1 MWVLAVNTFQQAS
14 LNFEGMKTVSVFGQ
28 FTLGLRHYAG
38 AFSFIRQNGLRH
50 WYGVALVGTLAIMLG
65 VREVFSVGS
74 ERASAWLMQAIQTA
88 WGNEPTEWIGQGIEC
103 TAEGLL
109 WLLTLWLQFK
119 FTKFIV
125 LVALSPVFALATDA
139 VAKMI
144 RSEQRA
150 FLEQDW
156 RRLLIR
162 GMRSAVLLVLLE
174 FALSIALF
182 ACCVALPFFVPA
194 LGILTLIFPWLSG
207 LLSIWFYG
215 AASLDYAW
223 EQLGLGASAGLR
235 ASWKYRGLALG
246 VGLPF
251 FAAMTVP
258 VLGFVTGPLFGG
270 LLCLVAGLT
279 VVSQLQEEQ

>member
-1 MWVLAVNTFQQAS
+1 
-14 LNFEGMKTVSVFGQ
+14 MKTVSVLRQ
-28 FTLGLRHYAG
+28 FILGLCHYAG

-50 WYGVALVGTLAIMLG
+50 WYGIALVGTLVIMLA
-65 VREVFSVGS
+65 VREVLSAGIKL
-74 ERASAWLMQAIQTA
+74 ASAWLMPVIQTA
-88 WGNEPTEWIGQGIEC
+88 WGNEPTLWIIQGIEG

-109 WLLTLWLQFK
+109 WLLTLWFQFK

-125 LVALSPVFALATDA
+125 LVALSPVFALATGA
-139 VAKMI
+139 VAKVI
-144 RSEQRA
+144 RSEQRV
-150 FLEQDW
+150 FVEQDW
-156 RRLLIR
+156 KRSLIR

-182 ACCVALPFFVPA
+182 LCCVALPFFVPA

-223 EQLGLGASAGLR
+223 EQLGFGASAGFS

-246 VGLPF
+246 IGLPF
-251 FAAMTVP
+251 YAAMTIP

-270 LLCLVAGLT
+270 LLCIVAGFT
-279 VVSQLQEEQ
+279 VVSQLHEER